1 MDELIRLRQIIE
13 AAFGP
18 AIVIGT
24 ADAPIVQLQG
34 NPTLTAEQ
42 QTTLAD
48 LLVFWR
54 SGITGITFAE
64 WQALDAAMADDRAF
78 RQQTRAQFL
87 AKTQAQQAREL
98 FDLGTAHSKMIRAL
112 TRDKR

>member
-1 MDELIRLRQIIE
+1 MDFMLRLSALCLE
-13 AAFGP
+13 AFGRTVVILGDDANP
-18 AIVIGT
+18 VPDWGPNPPTTEELATFAEIIVF
-24 ADAPIVQLQG
+24 A
-34 NPTLTAEQ
+34 
-42 QTTLAD
+42 
-48 LLVFWR
+48 R

-98 FDLGTAHSKMIRAL
+98 FDVVTAHSKMLRAL
-112 TRDKR
+112 IRDRR